1 MAQDFFCSQNLYCI
15 ATDEQFVKAKQVH
28 PNKNPSDPLAVE
40 RSQMEHSEG
49 FEVHKSVSE
58 KRNLTWIDEMD
69 NFLVD
74 RLMEQMHKGQKIGGV
89 FTKTAYAMVA
99 REIGENFEL
108 SCNSEHIKNR
118 MKT

>member
-1 MAQDFFCSQNLYCI
+1 
-15 ATDEQFVKAKQVH
+15 
-28 PNKNPSDPLAVE
+28 
-40 RSQMEHSEG
+40 MEHSAG

-89 FTKTAYAMVA
+89 FTKTSYAMVA

-118 MKT
+118 MKTLKKNFYAAQEVLQMVVDLVSMNQLK

>member
-1 MAQDFFCSQNLYCI
+1 M
-15 ATDEQFVKAKQVH
+15 DEVRSSNQVLIDEMDSS
-28 PNKNPSDPLAVE
+28 NPVNVFGSISSD
-40 RSQMEHSEG
+40 QMEHSEG

>member
-1 MAQDFFCSQNLYCI
+1 M
-15 ATDEQFVKAKQVH
+15 DEVRSSNQV
-28 PNKNPSDPLAVE
+28 PMVEINSLNPVNVFGSMSS
-40 RSQMEHSEG
+40 SQMEHSEG
-49 FEVHKSVSE
+49 FKVHKSVSE

-74 RLMEQMHKGQKIGGV
+74 RLMEQMHKGQTIGGV
-89 FTKTAYAMVA
+89 FTKTAYAIVA